1 MFSDYEDNNINKD
14 KYNDYKLY
22 KIYGMINEIICFLG
36 SLIYLELIEIHFCQL
51 DYNIKKNIKIRAQS
65 DINENDD
72 DSSLNDENENE
83 FRESTAQELT
93 KALN

>member
-1 MFSDYEDNNINKD
+1 
-14 KYNDYKLY
+14 
-22 KIYGMINEIICFLG
+22 
-36 SLIYLELIEIHFCQL
+36 L

-65 DINENDD
+65 DIKENDN

-93 KALN
+93 KQLN